1 MPKPRF
7 SVVIPTRERAKYL
20 DYAIRSCLAQSFGD
34 LEIIVADNCSSASTR
49 ETVERHPDQRIR
61 YLRSDQSL
69 AMSANWERGLQA
81 ATGEYVTV
89 LGDDDALL
97 LHALADADSL
107 LRSTHS
113 EALRWTCAHY
123 RWPDVAPEL
132 APNLFLIPTQLGSVW
147 TSSPALIR
155 DVANGIRHYNEL
167 PTLYNSFVHRDVIS
181 SIRARTGKILASM
194 TPDVYSGF
202 AIAAT
207 VNRFISV
214 RRPLSIAGI
223 SARSNGEAMMRQSK
237 QSTVAQDFESLNS
250 QGGYVWHTRAPNVL
264 RSLPAIIVECFEQA
278 SDRFERLKS
287 VKIDRKRLIG
297 RIVAERR
304 QSSSAD
310 PEALEDALRGIRTW
324 VKNDPPLSRWFE
336 AHRDRLLRTASAPSE
351 TFTIPTKG
359 LHDGWLVLEA
369 SQFGAQDSVGA
380 AEFFDKLTHATENLT
395 APPLEPGWR
404 DTAREVLPPF
414 ARRAIRAI
422 VPAHR

>member
-132 APNLFLIPTQLGSVW
+132 APNLFLIPT
-147 TSSPALIR
+147 SS
-155 DVANGIRHYNEL
+155 
-167 PTLYNSFVHRDVIS
+167 
-181 SIRARTGKILASM
+181 
-194 TPDVYSGF
+194 
-202 AIAAT
+202 
-207 VNRFISV
+207 
-214 RRPLSIAGI
+214 
-223 SARSNGEAMMRQSK
+223 EAC
-237 QSTVAQDFESLNS
+237 
-250 QGGYVWHTRAPNVL
+250 GRAPR
-264 RSLPAIIVECFEQA
+264 RSFATSPMG
-278 SDRFERLKS
+278 SGTTMSSRLS
-287 VKIDRKRLIG
+287 TTP
-297 RIVAERR
+297 
-304 QSSSAD
+304 S
-310 PEALEDALRGIRTW
+310 
-324 VKNDPPLSRWFE
+324 F
-336 AHRDRLLRTASAPSE
+336 TATLFRPSGHGQG
-351 TFTIPTKG
+351 KY
-359 LHDGWLVLEA
+359 
-369 SQFGAQDSVGA
+369 
-380 AEFFDKLTHATENLT
+380 
-395 APPLEPGWR
+395 WR
-404 DTAREVLPPF
+404 V
-414 ARRAIRAI
+414 
-422 VPAHR
+422 